1 MRGKITQQKEQTI
14 FARINSGKCL
24 IFRSR
29 HVQEQSTLAGKIS
42 LLILS
47 PNEVLD
53 NSGRDTSN
61 KAEIYTKLWPIDG
74 RVGATGTL
82 HFLRRDG
89 ILLTHLTTLFQPTL
103 DRITLRVDFIEFLH
117 LVARVKKF
125 SFRAQVLT

>member
-1 MRGKITQQKEQTI
+1 M
-14 FARINSGKCL
+14 
-24 IFRSR
+24 
-29 HVQEQSTLAGKIS
+29 
-42 LLILS
+42 
-47 PNEVLD
+47 LD

-125 SFRAQVLT
+125 SF